1 MHTRLRILAIAL
13 TTLFAISAKAQAP
26 RPLPTNSLAF
36 HLQSLGR
43 TPTRDEREVIE
54 AVLPLMQRHQVRT
67 DYPLTSI
74 RRDDKA
80 KEWVLVFDSR
90 HPDGAFTV
98 FLRGK
103 DADWFEMQPTL
114 FKSRMRFPPER
125 RRR

>member
-1 MHTRLRILAIAL
+1 MHKQLRILFIAL
-13 TTLFAISAKAQAP
+13 APLFAVHTHAQTP

-43 TPTRDEREVIE
+43 APTKEEREVIE

-67 DYPLTSI
+67 DYPLTAI

-98 FLRGK
+98 FVRDK
-103 DADWFEMQPTL
+103 AADWFEMQPTL
-114 FKSRMRFPPER
+114 LKSRMRFPSER

>member
-1 MHTRLRILAIAL
+1 MHTTVQILFVAL
-13 TTLFAISAKAQAP
+13 TALLVVPAPAQSP

-43 TPTRDEREVIE
+43 AVANDEREVIK
-54 AVLPLMQRHQVRT
+54 AALPLMQRHQVRT

-74 RRDDKA
+74 RHDDKA

-98 FLRGK
+98 FLLGK
-103 DADWFEMQPTL
+103 DADWFEMQPT
-114 FKSRMRFPPER
+114 FPKSRVRFPPER
-125 RRR
+125 QRR

>member
-1 MHTRLRILAIAL
+1 MHTPIHILFVAL
-13 TTLFAISAKAQAP
+13 SSVLCVTAQAQSP
-26 RPLPTNSLAF
+26 RQLPTNSLAF

-43 TPTRDEREVIE
+43 PVAKEEREIIE
-54 AVLPLMQRHQVRT
+54 SALPLMQRHQVRT

-74 RRDDKA
+74 RHDDKA

-103 DADWFEMQPTL
+103 DAEWFEMQPTL
-114 FKSRMRFPPER
+114 LKSRIRFPAER
-125 RRR
+125 RKQ